1 MAGPLGTPQN
11 DPDYLSQGAS
21 KTVSVRFVSYGTDTD
36 GTGNT
41 VNIANG
47 SSTNL
52 LPIINTGQY
61 FEIRG
66 ATSANNNG
74 LYIMRGTPDNP
85 GGTAN
90 NSQNQAVIRKVAG
103 ALGSLNV
110 SAGGVDG
117 NTVTFLGNNTT
128 TGVSTSDSRKS
139 VYFDTYSKKIWL
151 IENGVTSGTNSL
163 TDDGITLQAMYSFTK
178 EEWKSDNFLIKFD
191 FPFTAITP
199 EQFEIVKGWRFYDYA
214 VANTTQTFAKPDRP
228 GSLVETNGRFTRN
241 LIRTGGWSEQYSQ
254 ANTFTAE
261 QYAGIITL
269 GTFED
274 STEDT
279 AYRQWGTDATDTGAA
294 DNFVFLGPV
303 NQAVVTF
310 KDVTAN
316 TTAGDVTI
324 TGGNVATRTTGD
336 WFAEGYNVGGRIVL
350 TNANNVNYSE
360 TGGVRNSYLI
370 TALTTTAL
378 SVAGATW
385 TNEVVRDWRSAYDNR
400 SELKLFLRGNTA
412 DTKFSKG
419 YDSSDLAAIGV
430 TTLQNQVYRFP
441 LTNALDPKI
450 NTADEDITNSNNNDL
465 TSANTD
471 NVLIRYFASPFIR
484 EVDSAT
490 LPRSYGIVIDAG
502 TFSGVDLTRTD
513 ANTFATADKIFGV
526 DTSIFAPG
534 GTITVHNKQGNGQYT
549 IDTIIGNGTAINVL
563 ENSTAWT
570 GDASFTIERA
580 TPLSLTIEQIY
591 NVVQNRLRLAGNV
604 NSANNTTTGVVT
616 GRTADELLTFVGD
629 AITGGSTTAP
639 PENPYGGGTGVAIE
653 GFASTDRNDVTL
665 VDNTDTARNFPF
677 LAVSTLSFNDNLTA
691 DTNPVFSL
699 FYEFTFRR
707 TVTLSGTGISAVS
720 GRNATID
727 VTATG
732 SQSTDFTQAGT
743 GTGNNESPASGSGS
757 TQHLLAD
764 DYIRVAGCTKPE
776 NNGIYRIRSRD
787 SATVLQVTKVDGDA
801 PTAETGTANV
811 LIDEDPIDSPDAIA
825 VEEESGIYG
834 VGSGGLIN
842 VSITASTFVVDYDY
856 SNNIQGSRV
865 KAGDQTG
872 GGTNLDAAV
881 IVRAI
886 GFERGQFIE
895 VTGTITR
902 SATGTIAVTSGLERN
917 YSNPA

>member
-1 MAGPLGTPQN
+1 
-11 DPDYLSQGAS
+11 
-21 KTVSVRFVSYGTDTD
+21 TDTD
-36 GTGNT
+36 GAGNT

-47 SSTNL
+47 SSINL
-52 LPIINTGQY
+52 LPIINTDQY

-103 ALGSLNV
+103 SLGSLNV

-228 GSLVETNGRFTRN
+228 GSLDETNGRLTRN

-310 KDVTAN
+310 KDVTE
-316 TTAGDVTI
+316 TSVTVS
-324 TGGNVATRTTGD
+324 TSNVATRSDGINWLD
-336 WFAEGYNVGGRIVL
+336 EGYNVGGKIVV
-350 TNANNVNYSE
+350 TDGASYGE

-370 TALTTTAL
+370 TAISGQVLNI
-378 SVAGATW
+378 AGTPW
-385 TNEVVRDWRSAYDNR
+385 TDGADANWKSAYDNR

-450 NTADEDITNSNNNDL
+450 NTADEDITNSNN
-465 TSANTD
+465 
-471 NVLIRYFASPFIR
+471 
-484 EVDSAT
+484 
-490 LPRSYGIVIDAG
+490 
-502 TFSGVDLTRTD
+502 
-513 ANTFATADKIFGV
+513 
-526 DTSIFAPG
+526 
-534 GTITVHNKQGNGQYT
+534 
-549 IDTIIGNGTAINVL
+549 
-563 ENSTAWT
+563 
-570 GDASFTIERA
+570 
-580 TPLSLTIEQIY
+580 
-591 NVVQNRLRLAGNV
+591 
-604 NSANNTTTGVVT
+604 
-616 GRTADELLTFVGD
+616 
-629 AITGGSTTAP
+629 
-639 PENPYGGGTGVAIE
+639 
-653 GFASTDRNDVTL
+653 
-665 VDNTDTARNFPF
+665 
-677 LAVSTLSFNDNLTA
+677 
-691 DTNPVFSL
+691 
-699 FYEFTFRR
+699 
-707 TVTLSGTGISAVS
+707 
-720 GRNATID
+720 
-727 VTATG
+727 
-732 SQSTDFTQAGT
+732 
-743 GTGNNESPASGSGS
+743 
-757 TQHLLAD
+757 
-764 DYIRVAGCTKPE
+764 
-776 NNGIYRIRSRD
+776 
-787 SATVLQVTKVDGDA
+787 
-801 PTAETGTANV
+801 
-811 LIDEDPIDSPDAIA
+811 
-825 VEEESGIYG
+825 
-834 VGSGGLIN
+834 
-842 VSITASTFVVDYDY
+842 
-856 SNNIQGSRV
+856 
-865 KAGDQTG
+865 
-872 GGTNLDAAV
+872 
-881 IVRAI
+881 
-886 GFERGQFIE
+886 
-895 VTGTITR
+895 
-902 SATGTIAVTSGLERN
+902 
-917 YSNPA
+917 

>member
-36 GTGNT
+36 GAGNT

-47 SSTNL
+47 SSINL

-103 ALGSLNV
+103 SLGSLNV

-151 IENGVTSGTNSL
+151 IENGVSSGTNSL
-163 TDDGITLQAMYSFTK
+163 TDDGITLQALYSFTK

-214 VANTTQTFAKPDRP
+214 VANTTQTFAKPDRS
-228 GSLVETNGRFTRN
+228 GSLDETNGRFTRN

-310 KDVTAN
+310 KDVTE
-316 TTAGDVTI
+316 TSVTVS
-324 TGGNVATRTTGD
+324 TSNVATRAD
-336 WFAEGYNVGGRIVL
+336 SINWLDEGYNVGGKIVV
-350 TNANNVNYSE
+350 TDGASYGE

-370 TALTTTAL
+370 TAISGQVLN
-378 SVAGATW
+378 VAGTPW
-385 TNEVVRDWRSAYDNR
+385 TDGADANWKSAYDNR

-549 IDTIIGNGTAINVL
+549 IDTITGNGDAINVL
-563 ENSTAWT
+563 EDSTAWT

-580 TPLSLTIEQIY
+580 TPLALTIEQIY

-604 NSANNTTTGVVT
+604 NSANNTATGVVT

-677 LAVSTLSFNDNLTA
+677 LAVSTLSFNDNLTS

-707 TVTLSGTGISAVS
+707 TVTLSGTGISSIS

-727 VTATG
+727 ITATG

-743 GTGNNESPASGSGS
+743 GSGNNESPASGSGS

-764 DYIRVAGCTKPE
+764 DYIRVAGCDNPQ

-801 PTAETGTANV
+801 PTAETSTANV

-825 VEEESGIYG
+825 VEEESGVYG

-842 VSITASTFVVDYDY
+842 VPITASTFVVDYDY

>member
-1 MAGPLGTPQN
+1 
-11 DPDYLSQGAS
+11 
-21 KTVSVRFVSYGTDTD
+21 
-36 GTGNT
+36 
-41 VNIANG
+41 
-47 SSTNL
+47 
-52 LPIINTGQY
+52 
-61 FEIRG
+61 
-66 ATSANNNG
+66 
-74 LYIMRGTPDNP
+74 
-85 GGTAN
+85 
-90 NSQNQAVIRKVAG
+90 
-103 ALGSLNV
+103 
-110 SAGGVDG
+110 
-117 NTVTFLGNNTT
+117 
-128 TGVSTSDSRKS
+128 
-139 VYFDTYSKKIWL
+139 
-151 IENGVTSGTNSL
+151 
-163 TDDGITLQAMYSFTK
+163 
-178 EEWKSDNFLIKFD
+178 
-191 FPFTAITP
+191 
-199 EQFEIVKGWRFYDYA
+199 
-214 VANTTQTFAKPDRP
+214 
-228 GSLVETNGRFTRN
+228 
-241 LIRTGGWSEQYSQ
+241 
-254 ANTFTAE
+254 
-261 QYAGIITL
+261 
-269 GTFED
+269 
-274 STEDT
+274 
-279 AYRQWGTDATDTGAA
+279 
-294 DNFVFLGPV
+294 
-303 NQAVVTF
+303 
-310 KDVTAN
+310 
-316 TTAGDVTI
+316 
-324 TGGNVATRTTGD
+324 
-336 WFAEGYNVGGRIVL
+336 
-350 TNANNVNYSE
+350 
-360 TGGVRNSYLI
+360 
-370 TALTTTAL
+370 
-378 SVAGATW
+378 
-385 TNEVVRDWRSAYDNR
+385 
-400 SELKLFLRGNTA
+400 
-412 DTKFSKG
+412 
-419 YDSSDLAAIGV
+419 
-430 TTLQNQVYRFP
+430 
-441 LTNALDPKI
+441 
-450 NTADEDITNSNNNDL
+450 
-465 TSANTD
+465 
-471 NVLIRYFASPFIR
+471 LIRYFASPFIR

-677 LAVSTLSFNDNLTA
+677 LAVSTLSFNDNLTS

-707 TVTLSGTGISAVS
+707 TVTLSGTGISSIS

-727 VTATG
+727 ITATG

-764 DYIRVAGCTKPE
+764 DYIRVEGCTKPE

-825 VEEESGIYG
+825 VEEESGVYG

-842 VSITASTFVVDYDY
+842 VPITASTFVVDYDY

-895 VTGTITR
+895 VAGTITR

>member
-36 GTGNT
+36 GAGNT

-47 SSTNL
+47 SSINL
-52 LPIINTGQY
+52 LPIINTDQY

-103 ALGSLNV
+103 SLGSLNV

-228 GSLVETNGRFTRN
+228 GSLDETNGRFTRN

-310 KDVTAN
+310 KDVTE
-316 TTAGDVTI
+316 TSVTVS
-324 TGGNVATRTTGD
+324 TSNVATRSDGINWLD
-336 WFAEGYNVGGRIVL
+336 EGYNVGGKIVV
-350 TNANNVNYSE
+350 TDGASYGE

-370 TALTTTAL
+370 TTISGQVLNI
-378 SVAGATW
+378 AGTPW
-385 TNEVVRDWRSAYDNR
+385 TDGADANWKSAYDNR

-526 DTSIFAPG
+526 DTSLFAPG
-534 GTITVHNKQGNGQYT
+534 GTITVHNKQGNGTYT
-549 IDTIIGNGTAINVL
+549 IDTITGNGTAINVL
-563 ENSTAWT
+563 EDSTAWT

-604 NSANNTTTGVVT
+604 NNANNTVTGVVT

-707 TVTLSGTGISAVS
+707 TVTLSGTGISSIS

-727 VTATG
+727 ITATG

-764 DYIRVAGCTKPE
+764 DYIRVAGCTNPE

-801 PTAETGTANV
+801 PVIETGTANV

-825 VEEESGIYG
+825 VEEESGVYG

-842 VSITASTFVVDYDY
+842 VPITASTFVVDYDY

-865 KAGDQTG
+865 KAGDQTD

-917 YSNPA
+917 YSNPT

>member
-36 GTGNT
+36 GAGNT
-41 VNIANG
+41 VNISNG
-47 SSTNL
+47 SSINL

-103 ALGSLNV
+103 SLGSLNV

-228 GSLVETNGRFTRN
+228 GSLDETNGRLTRN

-310 KDVTAN
+310 KDVTE
-316 TTAGDVTI
+316 TSVTVS
-324 TGGNVATRTTGD
+324 TSNVATRSDGINWLD
-336 WFAEGYNVGGRIVL
+336 EGYNVGGKIVV
-350 TNANNVNYSE
+350 TDGASYGE

-370 TALTTTAL
+370 TAISGQVLNI
-378 SVAGATW
+378 AGTPW
-385 TNEVVRDWRSAYDNR
+385 TDGADANWKSAYDNR

-534 GTITVHNKQGNGQYT
+534 GTITVHNKQGNGTYT
-549 IDTIIGNGTAINVL
+549 IDTITGNGTAINVL
-563 ENSTAWT
+563 EDSTAWT

-591 NVVQNRLRLAGNV
+591 NVVQNRIRLAGNV
-604 NSANNTTTGVVT
+604 NNANNTVTGVVT

-707 TVTLSGTGISAVS
+707 TVTLSGTGISSIS

-727 VTATG
+727 ITATG

-764 DYIRVAGCTKPE
+764 DYIRVAGCTNPE

-801 PTAETGTANV
+801 PVIETGTANV

-825 VEEESGIYG
+825 VEEESGVYG

-842 VSITASTFVVDYDY
+842 VPITASTFVVDYDY

-865 KAGDQTG
+865 KAGDQTD

-917 YSNPA
+917 YSNPT